1 MIYVQTTKCCKII
14 FSLNLSCTVVCISL
28 LVMHQAQTHWI
39 FSHCL
44 QITKIT
50 QVLVQNSY
58 PSSVLILHVAT
69 KNYLII
75 SMNLYLIAPFPLL
88 MASFCLPFLYSFLPY
103 YLLSHSSFAVFVTH
117 SAPSIFSLTP
127 FILVPFFLLF
137 HPYACLSAHPFV
149 HPSICPSFQA
159 FSQMG
164 VQASFLFFICCLIN
178 CSFEQAL

>member
-1 MIYVQTTKCCKII
+1 MWMIYVQTTKCCKII

-58 PSSVLILHVAT
+58 PSTVLILHVAT

-75 SMNLYLIAPFPLL
+75 SMNFYLIAPFPLL

-103 YLLSHSSFAVFVTH
+103 LSFVSFFFCCFCHSFSSLYFFSNSFYLSSFFPAVSSLCLFFC
-117 SAPSIFSLTP
+117 PSIRSSLH
-127 FILVPFFLLF
+127 LSLF
-137 HPYACLSAHPFV
+137 PGF
-149 HPSICPSFQA
+149 
-159 FSQMG
+159 
-164 VQASFLFFICCLIN
+164 
-178 CSFEQAL
+178 